1 MSCRYFMLSEKL
13 RELRK
18 KNGFTQP
25 QLAERLSLSPSTIGM
40 YEQGRRLPDIET
52 LQKIAEF
59 FGVSLEFSLTKED
72 NSKNNQKYFEK
83 QKDVAKI
90 MEDLIV
96 ELENSKEVI
105 VFNGEILNDHTKN
118 YLKEL
123 LTIVLQYGKIINEN

>member
-1 MSCRYFMLSEKL
+1 MLSEKL

-18 KNGFTQP
+18 KCRLTQA
-25 QLAERLSLSPSTIGM
+25 QLAEKLSLSPSTIGM

-59 FGVSLEFSLTKED
+59 FGVSLEFFLIKED
-72 NSKNNQKYFEK
+72 NNKNNQKYFEK
-83 QKDVAKI
+83 QKDVARI
-90 MEDLIV
+90 IEDLLV
-96 ELENSKEVI
+96 ELENSKEII

-123 LTIVLQYGKIINEN
+123 LTIALQYGKIINEK

>member
-1 MSCRYFMLSEKL
+1 MLSEKL

-18 KNGFTQP
+18 KCRLTQA
-25 QLAERLSLSPSTIGM
+25 QLAEKLSLSPSTIGM

-59 FGVSLEFSLTKED
+59 FGVSLEFFLTKED
-72 NSKNNQKYFEK
+72 NNKNNQKYFEK
-83 QKDVAKI
+83 QKDVARI
-90 MEDLIV
+90 MEDLLV
-96 ELENSKEVI
+96 ELENSKEII

-123 LTIVLQYGKIINEN
+123 LTIALQYGKIINEK

>member
-1 MSCRYFMLSEKL
+1 MLSEKL